1 MATHETTLPPDA
13 PRTVLVLG
21 PTAGGKTALAVELA
35 LTLPGGGECVSAD
48 SMQVYRGMD
57 IGTAKPT
64 LEERRGVPHHMIDV
78 ADPHGGTFTVADWI
92 EGAHAAIAA
101 IHARGRHAV
110 VAIEQSDGR
119 AKYSSRGGRMVQR
132 QL

>member
-1 MATHETTLPPDA
+1 MATHEPTLPPDA

-35 LTLPGGGECVSAD
+35 RRLPGGGECVSAD

-92 EGAHAAIAA
+92 EGAHEAIAA
-101 IHARGRHAV
+101 IHARGRHARREPC
-110 VAIEQSDGR
+110 AR
-119 AKYSSRGGRMVQR
+119 RGARR
-132 QL
+132 RE